1 MRELQAASRE
11 RRAPGETGPS
21 PAPPVAEPAVRRR
34 ERRADHRGLGVR
46 AERELVR
53 LLLAYRR
60 YVEPTAERVA
70 TEAFSDP
77 VYREIFAKLSMDAD
91 QPVEELA
98 AAFDEEVVAVLQELL
113 DEPVSFDR
121 IEEAIDANIN
131 ALLARDIAT
140 RMTEIDRLAPLA
152 SDSQKDELNREKTRL
167 AGELRALGRPRW
179 KAFNSNQP

>member
-1 MRELQAASRE
+1 
-11 RRAPGETGPS
+11 
-21 PAPPVAEPAVRRR
+21 VRRR
-34 ERRADHRGLGVR
+34 ERRADHRSLGVR

-60 YVEPTAERVA
+60 YVEATVERVA
-70 TEAFSDP
+70 AEAFSDP
-77 VYREIFAKLSMDAD
+77 VYREIFARLSMDAD
-91 QPVEELA
+91 QSVDELA
-98 AAFDEEVVAVLQELL
+98 AAFDEDVVAVLQELL

-131 ALLARDIAT
+131 ALLARDIST
-140 RMTEIDRLAPLA
+140 RMSEIDRLAPLA
-152 SDSQKDELNREKTRL
+152 SDTQKDELNREKTRL